1 LPKDSD
7 LRTIQNIHFMTDY
20 IINSNTKIRFA
31 RENEVGTI
39 LSFIKELAEYEK
51 LPNEVT
57 ATEELLHK
65 TIFEEHHAQ
74 VLFCEVDDTIIGFA
88 LFFFNFSTFVGKP
101 GLYLEDL
108 YIKPEMRKR
117 GLGKAFFQVLAQIA
131 SENNCGRME
140 WICLDWNQKSIDFY
154 LNLGAIPLSDW
165 TVYRLT
171 EDKVKGLA
179 GTRD

>member
-1 LPKDSD
+1 MKE
-7 LRTIQNIHFMTDY
+7 Y
-20 IINSNTKIRFA
+20 IINTTTIIRFA
-31 RENEVGTI
+31 HENEAGTI
-39 LSFIKELAEYEK
+39 LRFIKELADYEQ

-57 ATEELLHK
+57 ATEKLLHK

-74 VLFCEVDDTIIGFA
+74 VLFCEVDNTIVGFA

-117 GLGKAFFQVLAQIA
+117 GLGKAFFKTLTKIA
-131 SENNCGRME
+131 TENNCGRME
-140 WICLDWNQKSIDFY
+140 WICLDWNRKSIDFY
-154 LNLGAIPLSDW
+154 LSMDAVPLSEW

-171 EDKVKGLA
+171 EDKVKKLA
-179 GTRD
+179 NSK

>member
-1 LPKDSD
+1 MKE
-7 LRTIQNIHFMTDY
+7 Y
-20 IINSNTKIRFA
+20 KINSTTKIRFA
-31 RENEVGTI
+31 RENETGTI
-39 LSFIKELAEYEK
+39 LRFIKELADYEK

-57 ATEELLHK
+57 ATEDLLHK

-74 VLFCEVDDTIIGFA
+74 VIFCEVDNTIVGFA

-108 YIKPEMRKR
+108 YVKPEMRKR
-117 GLGKAFFQVLAQIA
+117 GLGKAFFKVLATIA
-131 SENNCGRME
+131 TENNCGRME

-154 LNLGAIPLSDW
+154 LSMDAVPLSDW

-171 EDKVKGLA
+171 EDKVHRLA
-179 GTRD
+179 NNE